1 MTKTLFIFLF
11 SPQVDS
17 YVNAIAYTYDEMKIE
32 AVRLVY
38 VKGTTTELTD
48 SKASTLSN
56 QIWSRIESLKNQ
68 AKIYEQINERLLD
81 RQLIPI
87 EYSDLKSR
95 LSQITKRQGNLRN
108 CIIDLTGA
116 TKVPSIDV
124 FSVCLALGVKS
135 IYTFELAKK
144 PDSKLPSYNP
154 DNFLYDAL
162 SKNDYSYTCL
172 SNTEPVRASQAS
184 LLRKSSLLWYV
195 GAFSLFVMITSL
207 YLLLSFGTDNI
218 AIEGLNLAA
227 AVVGL
232 VSPVLALAEQRQK
245 NR

>member
-1 MTKTLFIFLF
+1 MAKTLFLFLF

-17 YVNAIAYTYDEMKIE
+17 YINAITFTYDEMKIE

-56 QIWSRIESLKNQ
+56 KIWNRIESLKNK

-95 LSQITKRQGNLRN
+95 LSQITKRQGSLRN
-108 CIIDLTGA
+108 CIVDLTGA
-116 TKVPSIDV
+116 TKVPNIDV
-124 FSVCLALGVKS
+124 FSVCLALGIKS

-144 PDSKLPSYNP
+144 PDYKDPSYNP
-154 DNFLYDAL
+154 DNFLYHAL

-195 GAFSLFVMITSL
+195 GTFSLFVMITSL
-207 YLLLSFGTDNI
+207 YLLLTFGTDNI
-218 AIEGLNLAA
+218 AIQGLNIAA

-232 VSPVLALAEQRQK
+232 ISPVFALAEQRQK
-245 NR
+245 NG

>member
-1 MTKTLFIFLF
+1 MAKTLFIFLF
-11 SPQVDS
+11 SSQVDS
-17 YVNAIAYTYDEMKIE
+17 YINAIAYTYDEMKIE

-38 VKGTTTELTD
+38 VKGTKTELTD

-56 QIWSRIESLKNQ
+56 QIWSRIENLKNR

-95 LSQITKRQGNLRN
+95 FNQITKKQGSLRD
-108 CIIDLTGA
+108 CIVDLTGA

-124 FSVCLALGVKS
+124 FSVCLALGIRS

-144 PDSKLPSYNP
+144 PNYKDPDYNP
-154 DNFLYDAL
+154 DDFLYDAL
-162 SKNDYSYTCL
+162 NKNDYSYTCV
-172 SNTEPVRASQAS
+172 SNTEPVRTSQAS
-184 LLRKSSLLWYV
+184 LLRKSFLLWYI
-195 GAFSLFVMITSL
+195 GTFSLCVMIGSL
-207 YLLLSFGTDNI
+207 YLLLAFGSNNI
-218 AIEGLNLAA
+218 AIQGLNVAA

-232 VSPVLALAEQRQK
+232 VSPIFALAEQRK
-245 NR
+245 VR

>member
-1 MTKTLFIFLF
+1 MAKTLFLFLF

-17 YVNAIAYTYDEMKIE
+17 YINAIAFTYDEMKIE

-38 VKGTTTELTD
+38 VKGTTTGLSD

-56 QIWSRIESLKNQ
+56 QIWNRIESLKNK

-87 EYSDLKSR
+87 EYSDLKIR
-95 LSQITKRQGNLRN
+95 LSQITKRQGSLRN
-108 CIIDLTGA
+108 CIVDLTGA

-144 PDSKLPSYNP
+144 PDYKDPSYNP

-207 YLLLSFGTDNI
+207 YLLLTFGTDNI
-218 AIEGLNLAA
+218 AIQGLNVAA

-232 VSPVLALAEQRQK
+232 VSPVFALAEQRQK
-245 NR
+245 NG

>member
-1 MTKTLFIFLF
+1 MAKTLFIFLF
-11 SPQVDS
+11 SSQVDS
-17 YVNAIAYTYDEMKIE
+17 YINAIVYTYDEMRIE

-56 QIWSRIESLKNQ
+56 QIWSRIESLKDK

-87 EYSDLKSR
+87 EYSDLKKR
-95 LSQITKRQGNLRN
+95 LSQITKKQGSLRN
-108 CIIDLTGA
+108 CIVDLTGA

-124 FSVCLALGVKS
+124 FSVCLALGIRS

-144 PDSKLPSYNP
+144 PNYKDPGYNP
-154 DNFLYDAL
+154 DNFLYDVL
-162 SKNDYSYTCL
+162 NKNDYSYTCV
-172 SNTEPVRASQAS
+172 SDTEPVRASQAS

-195 GAFSLFVMITSL
+195 GTFSLCVMVASL
-207 YLLLSFGTDNI
+207 YLLLAFGSDNI
-218 AIEGLNLAA
+218 AVQGLNVAA

-232 VSPVLALAEQRQK
+232 VSPIFALAEQRK
-245 NR
+245 AR